1 MNGQGVFVPLYE
13 LCLLDVC
20 LRCRYNMRQ
29 MRSVTR
35 QMNASNSEESITRVF
50 FPGLVA
56 VIHILCLSE
65 VSPCILYSSVNLC
78 RTVGITAINPGR
90 TWLTRLRVALRHTVV
105 NLAWETADSREFQEE
120 FGCRASLDMS
130 KGLSL

>member
-20 LRCRYNMRQ
+20 LSCRYNMRQ

-35 QMNASNSEESITRVF
+35 QMNASNSEESITRRVF

-65 VSPCILYSSVNLC
+65 VFPCILYFSVNLC
-78 RTVGITAINPGR
+78 RAVGIAVINPGR
-90 TWLTRLRVALRHTVV
+90 TWLTGLGVALRHTVIIMG
-105 NLAWETADSREFQEE
+105 N
-120 FGCRASLDMS
+120 C
-130 KGLSL
+130 